1 MTAVSR
7 CPACGAFAQAEDR
20 FCWSCG
26 LEIRA
31 ARPADSVAASAP
43 IPELDPEV
51 ALALRR
57 AHLAQQRGQLDQAEQ
72 LVRSALR
79 AVPDSV
85 PALSML
91 ARLLRTKGDTV
102 GSVAAAQRVSELVGQ
117 ERARGAP
124 AAPPGAVARARED
137 RAQVEEQVVREIVG
151 RASVRPTTPLDLFA
165 AQYRGRGP
173 SRRIYAALAAPGLAA
188 LFLAL
193 VAVLRG
199 ALSGYLW
206 FAVSILAAGWCYHDA
221 ETRGLAALLW
231 ASSVL
236 CLGPFGLAIYLLST
250 R

>member
-1 MTAVSR
+1 MTSVSR
-7 CPACGAFAQAEDR
+7 CPACGAFAQAKDR

-26 LEIRA
+26 LELRA
-31 ARPADSVAASAP
+31 ARSATPAASAP
-43 IPELDPEV
+43 AVPELDPKV

-57 AHLAQQRGQLDQAEQ
+57 AHLAQQRGRLEEAEE

-79 AVPDSV
+79 EDPDSV

-91 ARLLRTKGDTV
+91 ARVLRTKGDQV

-117 ERARGAP
+117 DRAP
-124 AAPPGAVARARED
+124 APPGAVAKARED

-151 RASVRPTTPLDLFA
+151 GASLQPATPLDLFA
-165 AQYRGRGP
+165 AQHRGWGR
-173 SRRIYAALAAPGLAA
+173 SRRIYAALTLVGLAA

-206 FAVSILAAGWCYHDA
+206 FAISMLAAGWCYHDA

-231 ASSVL
+231 ASFVL
-236 CLGPFGLAIYLLST
+236 CFGPFGLAIYLLST